1 VSERARIYLDY
12 AATAPIKTEVIAAM
26 QAASNTAQ
34 FNASSL
40 HAEGRAARA
49 LLDEARAHIGELLGA
64 SRKEITFT
72 ASGTEADHLAITGT
86 VRALG
91 RSAHVV
97 AAAIEHHAVL
107 HALDE
112 LRERG
117 CEVTLVPVDAEGR
130 VDPVRFGAAL
140 RDDTALACVMYANNE
155 IGSIAPIADLAAIAH
170 ERGSLFHT
178 DAVQAPN
185 WLPLDVGRLGIDTLA
200 LSAHKFGGPRGVG
213 VLYVRAGTP
222 IVAAIPGGGQEFG
235 RRSGTENVVGIAG
248 AATALELAAGARE
261 ENFRRIGGLRD
272 RLEAGVLATIPN
284 VRVNAGGSPRL
295 PSISSCSFAG
305 VDPAAALMRCD
316 LEGLAVSAGSACTS
330 GTLEPSHV
338 IRAIGGDVAS
348 ATLRFSLGETTT
360 AAEIERVLAILPNAV
375 AALRGTGAGVK

>member
-1 VSERARIYLDY
+1 MSERARIYLDY
-12 AATAPIKTEVIAAM
+12 AASAPIKTEVIAAM
-26 QAASNTAQ
+26 QAASNGAQ

-40 HAEGRAARA
+40 HTEGRAARA
-49 LLDEARAHIGELLGA
+49 ALDEARARIAELLGA

-97 AAAIEHHAVL
+97 ATAIEHHAVL

-117 CEVTLVPVDAEGR
+117 CDVTLVPVDVEGR
-130 VDPVRFGAAL
+130 VDPARFAAAL

-170 ERGSLFHT
+170 ERGALFHT
-178 DAVQAPN
+178 DAVQAPS
-185 WLPLDVGRLGIDTLA
+185 WLPLDVGRLGVDTLA

-222 IVAAIPGGGQEFG
+222 IVPAIPGGGQEFG

-248 AATALELAAGARE
+248 TAKALELAAGARE
-261 ENFRRIGGLRD
+261 QNFQRIGALRD
-272 RLEAGVLATIPN
+272 RFEAAVLAAIPN

-295 PSISSCSFAG
+295 PSISSLSFAG
-305 VDPAAALMRCD
+305 VDPASALMRCD

-348 ATLRFSLGETTT
+348 ATLRFSLGEGTT
-360 AAEIERVLAILPNAV
+360 AAEIERVVAILPDAV
-375 AALRGTGAGVK
+375 TALREAPAHA